1 MHSSFLLV
9 CSKIR
14 RLVQT
19 NDQQTGAEAS
29 FPLELL
35 SQGGDWHPASAVTE
49 TLRQSPA
56 QVLMFP
62 SFSRVTLMLQLYRP
76 FCLSPPHTLL
86 LIIDKANHIL
96 LYSHFI
102 PSILLYSLSF
112 IFFFFFSVHSMTTSS
127 MNMAISTWTFS
138 LLRRSRKWGRESERD
153 SQSPPHRDQNLR
165 RNNHLNLNTQTH
177 LNLCLRYN
185 KN

>member
-19 NDQQTGAEAS
+19 NDQQTGAEPS

-35 SQGGDWHPASAVTE
+35 SQGGDWHPASAVSE

-112 IFFFFFSVHSMTTSS
+112 IFFFFFLFTARRRHRWIWRFRRERSHSCDGVANEGERATEIRRIPLTATRTSVATTTW
-127 MNMAISTWTFS
+127 IST
-138 LLRRSRKWGRESERD
+138 LR
-153 SQSPPHRDQNLR
+153 LI
-165 RNNHLNLNTQTH
+165 
-177 LNLCLRYN
+177 
-185 KN
+185 